1 MKHQTVEGR
10 KYIEWG
16 DVQKSYAYELKT
28 SILQEKGL

>member
-16 DVQKSYAYELKT
+16 DVQRNYAYGKPAFY
-28 SILQEKGL
+28 KKRG